1 MPSERVR
8 ASGHKPGNMAVPV
21 NAPRLG
27 LRNFDD
33 VLEAVSLPELNRQS
47 SRF

>member
-1 MPSERVR
+1 MSSELAC
-8 ASGHKPGNMAVPV
+8 ASEHKPGSMAVPV

-27 LRNFDD
+27 LRDFDD
-33 VLEAVSLPELNRQS
+33 VLEAVSLPEVNRQS